1 MNNKNNYRNDLVKAL
16 KSIDVI
22 YLQRNERDFT
32 YELYHQLRKLKLNI
46 DVTAETPKRPF
57 RIPSELIKNLFF
69 QNYFFSSKNF
79 NLVNSRFSRT
89 PDLLFHEYEN
99 KNRQILACEIKPLSK
114 NNDLIYRDLS
124 KLLYYSKSSLR
135 YECGILILFSPND
148 NDRKLNQ
155 LKNKYQK
162 VLIEFPQ
169 IEIWIVYPNRIHI
182 IWAGGSVCND
192 IY

>member
-1 MNNKNNYRNDLVKAL
+1 MIDYKKKLIKAL
-16 KSIDVI
+16 KSIDGK
-22 YLQRNERDFT
+22 YYQRNERDFT

-46 DVTAETPKRPF
+46 DVTAETPKRPI
-57 RIPSELIKNLFF
+57 RIPFELIKNLFF
-69 QNYFFSSKNF
+69 QNYFFLSKNL
-79 NLVNSRFSRT
+79 NLVENHFNRT

-114 NNDLIYRDLS
+114 NNELIYRDIS
-124 KLLYYSKSSLR
+124 KLLYYTKSSLR
-135 YECGILILFSPND
+135 YKYGVLILFSPND

-182 IWAGGSVCND
+182 IWAGGLVCND
-192 IY
+192 IC

>member
-1 MNNKNNYRNDLVKAL
+1 MIDYKKELIKAL

-57 RIPSELIKNLFF
+57 RVPSELIKNLFF
-69 QNYFFSSKNF
+69 QNYFFSFKNF
-79 NLVNSRFSRT
+79 NLVDNHFSRT
-89 PDLLFHEYEN
+89 PDLLLHEYEN
-99 KNRQILACEIKPLSK
+99 KNRQIFAFEIKPLSK
-114 NNDLIYRDLS
+114 NNELIYKDIS
-124 KLLYYSKSSLR
+124 KLLFYTNSSLR
-135 YECGILILFSPND
+135 YQCGILILFSPND
-148 NDRKLNQ
+148 NDRKINQ

-182 IWAGGSVCND
+182 IWSGGSACND
-192 IY
+192 IC

>member
-1 MNNKNNYRNDLVKAL
+1 MD
-16 KSIDVI
+16 I
-22 YLQRNERDFT
+22 E
-32 YELYHQLRKLKLNI
+32 
-46 DVTAETPKRPF
+46 VTSETPKRSY
-57 RIPSELIKNLFF
+57 RIPEKLINSKFF
-69 QNYFFSSKNF
+69 KDYFFASENYDVVNNSF
-79 NLVNSRFSRT
+79 NRT

-114 NNDLIYRDLS
+114 NNELIYNDIS
-124 KLLYYSKSSLR
+124 KLLYYTNSRLR
-135 YECGILILFSPND
+135 YECGILILFSPTD

-162 VLIEFPQ
+162 ALIEFPQ

>member
-1 MNNKNNYRNDLVKAL
+1 MIDYKKELIKAL
-16 KSIDVI
+16 KSFCVI

-46 DVTAETPKRPF
+46 DVTAETPKSSYRFP
-57 RIPSELIKNLFF
+57 EKLINSKFF
-69 QNYFFSSKNF
+69 KDYFITFENYDV
-79 NLVNSRFSRT
+79 VNNSYNRT
-89 PDLLFHEYEN
+89 PDLLFHEYDS
-99 KNRQILACEIKPLSK
+99 KNRQLLACEIKPLSQRNK
-114 NNDLIYRDLS
+114 LIYKDIA
-124 KLLYYSKSSLR
+124 KLLYYSESNLR

-169 IEIWIVYPNRIHI
+169 IEIWIIYPKRVHI
-182 IWAGGSVCND
+182 IWSGGKSVD
-192 IY
+192 EIY